1 MDFLTRIMDFYS
13 RREVMHIVKH
23 HSFSNSLRDANIL
36 IQEHGYVTTDETWR
50 SIPLYSPYTRIYF
63 ILSGDGV
70 LYSETERIA
79 LEPGYVYLAPC
90 GMKYG
95 FYSDS
100 TVTKLYFHVNTS
112 LSSESCDLFSD
123 YSHFIRLPSS
133 VKEIEGLMQCY
144 FSEDALDHLFLK
156 SVLDQTVY
164 NALRRGRENEP
175 RTKRYS
181 ETTSA
186 AIGFIHRH
194 LNASLTVT
202 DISEGIF
209 CSQSK
214 LSAAFKK
221 DLGQSIAN
229 YIDDLLMSD
238 AKHRLTYT
246 DASICAISEQLGFCD
261 QFYFSRKFTKRFGIS
276 PLNFRKTQRSTER

>member
-1 MDFLTRIMDFYS
+1 
-13 RREVMHIVKH
+13 MHIVKRH
-23 HSFSNSLRDANIL
+23 AFANDLKDANIF

-50 SIPLYSPYTRIYF
+50 SVPLYSPYTRIYF
-63 ILSGDGV
+63 ILSGGGV
-70 LYSETERIA
+70 LYSEKERLD

-95 FYSDS
+95 FYSDR
-100 TVTKLYFHVNTS
+100 TVTKLYFHVNVS
-112 LSSESCDLFSD
+112 LSSEGCDLFSD
-123 YSHFIRLPSS
+123 YSHFIRLPCS
-133 VKEIEGLMQCY
+133 VKEIERLQQCY
-144 FSEDALDHLFLK
+144 LSEDALDHLFLK
-156 SVLDQTVY
+156 SMLEQTVCS
-164 NALRRGRENEP
+164 ALLQGRENELQ
-175 RTKRYS
+175 TKRYS

-202 DISEGIF
+202 DISEGLF

-276 PLNFRKTQRSTER
+276 PLNFRKTQRSVEE

>member
-1 MDFLTRIMDFYS
+1 
-13 RREVMHIVKH
+13 MHIVKRH
-23 HSFSNSLRDANIL
+23 VFTDDLREANIF

-50 SIPLYSPYTRIYF
+50 SVPLYSPYTRIYF
-63 ILSGDGV
+63 ILSGTGV
-70 LYSETERIA
+70 LYAEKER
-79 LEPGYVYLAPC
+79 LDMEPGYVYLAPC

-100 TVTKLYFHVNTS
+100 AVTKLYFHVNVS
-112 LSSESCDLFSD
+112 LSSENYDFFSD
-123 YSHFIRLPSS
+123 YSHFIRLPCS
-133 VKEIEGLMQCY
+133 VKEIERLTQCY
-144 FSEDALDHLFLK
+144 LSEDVLDHLLLK
-156 SVLDQTVY
+156 SVLDQTVCS
-164 NALRRGRENEP
+164 ALQQGRENEP

-194 LNASLTVT
+194 LNASLTVAE
-202 DISEGIF
+202 ISEGIF

-214 LSAAFKK
+214 LSTAFKK

-229 YIDDLLMSD
+229 YVDDLLMSD
-238 AKHRLTYT
+238 AKHRLIYT
-246 DASICAISEQLGFCD
+246 DASICVISEQLGFCD

-276 PLNFRKTQRSTER
+276 PLNFRKTQRSIEA